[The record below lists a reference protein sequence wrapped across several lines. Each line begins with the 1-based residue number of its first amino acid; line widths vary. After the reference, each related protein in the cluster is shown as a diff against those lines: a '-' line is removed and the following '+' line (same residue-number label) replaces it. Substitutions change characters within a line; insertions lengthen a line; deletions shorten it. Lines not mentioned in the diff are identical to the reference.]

1 MMKRNGCS
9 KFILSAALPLVLALS
24 GSASAD
30 AIKPFTTDGCSL
42 FPNGTAEQ
50 KDLWLACCID
60 HDLAYWMGGT
70 SVERERA
77 DRQLKECVV
86 HAGEPDI
93 ARLMLAGVRVGGTPY
108 LPTSFRW
115 GYGWPWPRGY
125 GDLNE
130 EEWKQIKEML
140 GGKH

>member
-1 MMKRNGCS
+1 MKRNCCS
-9 KFILSAALPLVLALS
+9 KFILSVALPLVLALS

-30 AIKPFTTDGCSL
+30 SIKPFTTDGCSL

-70 SVERERA
+70 SVERERT
-77 DRQLKECVV
+77 DRQLKECVAQ
-86 HAGEPDI
+86 AGAPDI
-93 ARLMLAGVRVGGTPY
+93 AMLMLAGVRVGGTPY

-115 GYGWPWPRGY
+115 GYGWSWPRGY

-140 GGKH
+140 GGKQ